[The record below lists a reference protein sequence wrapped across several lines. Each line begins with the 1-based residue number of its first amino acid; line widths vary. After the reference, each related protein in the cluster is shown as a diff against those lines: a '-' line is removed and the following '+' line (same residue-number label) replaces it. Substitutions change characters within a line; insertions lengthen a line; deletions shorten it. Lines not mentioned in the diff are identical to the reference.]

1 MFASHLSVMPG
12 LVSDFI
18 IDTDSESEDE
28 APPKTPTTPII
39 PPPFITQSHKSTHVL
54 SPNQRPIAG
63 SKRVHRFRETQG
75 LHVGQAH
82 REVLQSITASPA
94 LGHSSFEELRT
105 ECYMQSKLATGSPP
119 KPVDPSKTPWAIIPP
134 AFNAFPV
141 IPESQD
147 LSTEDW
153 FGDVVMSD

>member
-1 MFASHLSVMPG
+1 MFSSHLSVMPS
-12 LVSDFI
+12 LVSDLI

-28 APPKTPTTPII
+28 VLPKTPTTPVTLQ
-39 PPPFITQSHKSTHVL
+39 PFITQSHKSTHIL

-63 SKRVHRFRETQG
+63 SKRVYRFRETQG

-94 LGHSSFEELRT
+94 LGHISFEELRT

-119 KPVDPSKTPWAIIPP
+119 KPVDPTKTPWAVIPP

-141 IPESQD
+141 ISELQN
-147 LSTEDW
+147 LSAGDYPT
-153 FGDVVMSD
+153 DVVMSD